1 MPKTR
6 RKENQKA
13 IGRDKVARAVFAAAE
28 SMGISDRKLLE
39 RFTEQVSQ
47 RLEVAQPLPGMEE
60 FVPLQTKQPMSPSQI
75 RAIVRDVL
83 TADEFSPQ
91 ARSQVIS
98 GIKLSDNALRVLER
112 RYLLKDGEGKV
123 IETPQELF
131 RRVAR
136 HIASAELIYNPEA
149 DVSVYEEA
157 FYQLMESL
165 EFLPNS
171 PTLMNAGRELGQLS
185 ACFVIP
191 IEDSME

>member
-13 IGRDKVARAVFAAAE
+13 IGRDRVARAVFAAAE

-39 RFTEQVSQ
+39 NFTEQVSQ
-47 RLEVAQPLPGMEE
+47 RLEVAHPFPGMEE
-60 FVPLQTKQPMSPSQI
+60 FVPRQIKQPVSHSQI
-75 RAIVRDVL
+75 QAIVQEIL

-112 RYLLKDGEGKV
+112 RYLSKDGEGKV

-136 HIASAELIYNPEA
+136 HIASAEFLYDSKA
-149 DVSVYEEA
+149 DVS
-157 FYQLMESL
+157 
-165 EFLPNS
+165 
-171 PTLMNAGRELGQLS
+171 TQLS
-185 ACFVIP
+185 YSNECRPRTRTIISLLCFTY
-191 IEDSME
+191 